1 MRFQALR
8 ERVVRTCIELADCG
22 FVAGTGGNVAL
33 RADEEHFVVT
43 ASGVDYYTMSAGDV
57 CVVRLSDGEQV
68 DGELAPSVESDMHAR
83 ILSARP
89 ELGASVHTHQP
100 VASAYTLLAK
110 PLDVRDSARRTRL
123 GRSAPCV
130 GYAPSGTGLLAR
142 RVARAFASDTCACLM
157 RNHGVVC
164 VGKDESE
171 ALARIAALEAECAA
185 FFLDR
190 ARETRDPQDPFVHDV
205 VVDALEAVLAR
216 GAEEARVTEERP

>member
-8 ERVVRTCIELADCG
+8 ERVVRTCIELADRG

-33 RADEEHFVVT
+33 RADDEHFVVT
-43 ASGVDYYTMSAGDV
+43 ASGVDYYTMSAADV
-57 CVVRLSDGEQV
+57 CVVRFSDGEQV
-68 DGELAPSVESDMHAR
+68 DGGLIPSVESDMHAR

-110 PLDVRDSARRTRL
+110 SLDVQDSARRSRL
-123 GRSAPCV
+123 GRVVAWV
-130 GYAPSGTGLLAR
+130 GYAPSGTGLR
-142 RVARAFASDTCACLM
+142 ACLM

-171 ALARIAALEAECAA
+171 ALIRIAALEAECAA
-185 FFLDR
+185 FFLDCAKESHR
-190 ARETRDPQDPFVHDV
+190 SRDPFVYDV
-205 VVDALEAVLAR
+205 VVDALEAVLMR
-216 GAEEARVTEERP
+216 GAEETRR

>member
-8 ERVVRTCIELADCG
+8 ERVVRTCIELADRG

-33 RADEEHFVVT
+33 RADDEHFVVT
-43 ASGVDYYTMSAGDV
+43 ASGVDYYTMSAADV
-57 CVVRLSDGEQV
+57 CVVRFSDGEQV
-68 DGELAPSVESDMHAR
+68 DGGLIPSVESDMHAR

-110 PLDVRDSARRTRL
+110 SLDVQDSARRSRL
-123 GRSAPCV
+123 GRVVAWV
-130 GYAPSGTGLLAR
+130 GYAPSGTGLLAK
-142 RVARAFASDTCACLM
+142 RVARAFASDDTRACLM

-171 ALARIAALEAECAA
+171 ALIRIAALEAECAA
-185 FFLDR
+185 FFLDCAKESDR
-190 ARETRDPQDPFVHDV
+190 SRDPFVYDV
-205 VVDALEAVLAR
+205 VVDALEAVLTR
-216 GAEEARVTEERP
+216 GAEETRR